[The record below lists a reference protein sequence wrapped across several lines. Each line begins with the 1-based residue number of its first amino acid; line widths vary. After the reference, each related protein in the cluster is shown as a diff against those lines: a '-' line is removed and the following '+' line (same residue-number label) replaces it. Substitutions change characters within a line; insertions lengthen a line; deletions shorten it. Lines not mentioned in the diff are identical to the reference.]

1 MKKILLIGDSFAAD
15 WSIKNRSFP
24 GWPNL
29 LAEKYA
35 VTNLAQAGCSEYKIL
50 AQLNSVDDLDMYDIV
65 LVCHTSLYRVYTRQ
79 HPIHYTDALH
89 KNADLMLNDLVY
101 HQSKLKNFFNSSLRS
116 AVNIFEKHFDQP
128 YLEDIYRLIREKIN
142 AILQNKK
149 VIVINNF
156 EHLREFCSEKN
167 VLDFSDE
174 IKNNPGPVNHTTQEI
189 NLKIFHQLEQH
200 INND

>member
-1 MKKILLIGDSFAAD
+1 
-15 WSIKNRSFP
+15 
-24 GWPNL
+24 
-29 LAEKYA
+29 
-35 VTNLAQAGCSEYKIL
+35 V
-50 AQLNSVDDLDMYDIV
+50 
-65 LVCHTSLYRVYTRQ
+65 
-79 HPIHYTDALH
+79 LH

-101 HQSKLKNFFNSSLRS
+101 HQSRLRNFFNRSLHS
-116 AVNIFEKHFDQP
+116 AVNIFTKHFDQP

-142 AILQNKK
+142 VILKDKK

-156 EHLREFCSEKN
+156 DHLKEFCSEQI
-167 VLDFSDE
+167 VLDFSDQ